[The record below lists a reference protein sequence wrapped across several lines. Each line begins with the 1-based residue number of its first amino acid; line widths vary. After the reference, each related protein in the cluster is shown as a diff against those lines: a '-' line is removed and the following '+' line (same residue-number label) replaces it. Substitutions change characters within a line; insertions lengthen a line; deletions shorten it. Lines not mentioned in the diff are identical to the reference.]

1 MSVVLN
7 GLRPDK
13 DDVAAFLEA
22 ATVYSVD
29 VYAKT
34 DTVCPRLSVPTWPTA
49 AVYREINR
57 FFAQAYKGGATV
69 AWLPYQEGG
78 LETLLDPSLE
88 LWMAVLAVHAP
99 MLEPWL
105 REAHW
110 TREEAAIEVRLPH
123 ALAQST
129 LMRQKAD
136 EMLSALLGRMTGLAP
151 RIHFA
156 AESEALPDAKPL
168 NLRHE
173 EPPAVTTAAKVAP
186 QQGAP
191 FPQRKTRGGE
201 KRPTRRSANVLYG
214 RHINAM
220 PTPILEL
227 TEEENKV
234 TCEGSVFDC
243 DLRILKSG
251 RALFTF
257 AITDLTSSVEC
268 KLFCSEEEGEALKQA
283 FKADPAAKISG
294 ALQIDPYSHELTLRV
309 DHINHTVLACRLDS
323 ATEKRVELHL
333 HTQMSNMD
341 GVSSL
346 ESLVKLASEM
356 GHTHMAITDHGVVQ
370 SFPDA
375 YKLGKKYNVQILYG
389 MEAYIFDDSIP
400 ESQKPRTYH
409 CILIAKNMTGLKDLY
424 RLTTESHL
432 RYFKRRPRI
441 PKRLIQYAREGLIVG
456 SACEAGELMQHL
468 VHHPEDEEG
477 LIELSKFYDYIEIQP
492 LDNNEFMIR
501 KRIVEDR
508 QGLEALNKRL
518 FALGK
523 AVGKPVIAT
532 CDVHF
537 ANKEDAIF
545 RSILMAGKG
554 FGDAEEQAPLYY
566 RSTNEM
572 LEEFSYLGEEEAHR
586 VVVDNPNRI
595 IADCEILQ
603 PVPDE
608 LYAPEILNAEAE
620 IERLTY
626 TKAHAL
632 YGDPLPELV
641 QKRIDKELKAI
652 IGNGFSVLYYIAHAL
667 VKKSNDDGYVVGSRG
682 SVGSSV
688 VAYFTNITE
697 VNALPPHY
705 RCPACRYSRFD
716 EEGAYGTGVDMPDAV
731 CPECGTP
738 LVKDGFNIPF
748 EIFLGFKGDKVP
760 DIDLNFSGEYQP
772 HAHAFTEDLFG
783 KDNVFRAGTI
793 ATVAEKT
800 AFGYVRKFFDERQQI
815 LRNAEIN
822 RLRNGCTGVKR
833 TTGQHPGGL
842 MVIPIGVDVHDFTP
856 LQRPADDV
864 KTETVTTHFDYHSIN
879 ERLVKL
885 DILGHDDPTVIKM
898 LEDLTDIDVSTIPL
912 DDPETMSLFSSTE
925 VLGLT
930 PKELNSTVA
939 TYGIPEFNTKFTR
952 QMLEDIKPESFA
964 ALLRISGFSH
974 GTDVWLNNAQDL
986 IRSGTAGVT
995 ETISTRDDIMIYL
1008 IQHGMDFSLSF
1019 KIMEGVRKGR
1029 GLTPEQVE
1037 AMEAS
1042 DIPPWFIESC
1052 QKIKY
1057 LFPKAHAVAY
1067 VMMAYR
1073 IAWFKINHPLAFYA
1087 SYFSVR
1093 GADEFDL
1100 ETVLEGKTRIRNM
1113 IDNIYG
1119 KGVAATAK
1127 EKAKISVLEVALE
1140 MVLRGFSFL
1149 PVDLYESDATRFRI
1163 IDGKICPPLT
1173 AIEGMGQT
1181 SATIIA
1187 SAREA
1192 RPFISVEDLKNRG
1205 KVGDG
1210 MIEVM
1215 RKLSIIDQLPDSNQI
1230 NLF

>member
-1 MSVVLN
+1 MSVLLK
-7 GLRPDK
+7 GMRPDN
-13 DDVAAFLEA
+13 DNVAAFFEA
-22 ATVYSVD
+22 ATLYSVD
-29 VYAKT
+29 IYQKSHII
-34 DTVCPRLSVPTWPTA
+34 CPIIRVDTWPSP
-49 AVYREINR
+49 EL
-57 FFAQAYKGGATV
+57 YKDVNLFLRTLYSVDGV
-69 AWLPYQEGG
+69 EMAWLPYMEGSDAWHICV
-78 LETLLDPSLE
+78 EKHQSLL
-88 LWMAVLAVHAP
+88 MALLAGHYP
-99 MLEPWL
+99 MLAPWL
-105 REAHW
+105 QGATWDWQDDGLHITMDHQLSCQSVLRQQGDRYLAELAHRMCK
-110 TREEAAIEVRLPH
+110 TEIRVHIHYAGGEEQLE
-123 ALAQST
+123 
-129 LMRQKAD
+129 
-136 EMLSALLGRMTGLAP
+136 
-151 RIHFA
+151 
-156 AESEALPDAKPL
+156 AKPL
-168 NLRHE
+168 NLLHAE
-173 EPPAVTTAAKVAP
+173 SVPSVTVSEPQPSRKGRGNGDGKIAVKAKA
-186 QQGAP
+186 GNILHG
-191 FPQRKTRGGE
+191 KTIQ
-201 KRPTRRSANVLYG
+201 AV
-214 RHINAM
+214 
-220 PTPILEL
+220 PTPIIEL
-227 TEEENKV
+227 VEEENKV
-234 TCEGSVFDC
+234 TCEGSVFQSE
-243 DLRILKSG
+243 LRVLKSQ
-251 RALFTF
+251 RALLTF
-257 AITDLTSSVEC
+257 AVTDFTSSIEC
-268 KLFCSEEEGEALKQA
+268 KLFCSQEEGEALEQA
-283 FKADPAAKISG
+283 FKSDPGVKVSG
-294 ALQIDPYSHELTLRV
+294 PLQFDEYSKELTIRA
-309 DHINHTVLACRLDS
+309 DHINRATLACRLDH
-323 ATEKRVELHL
+323 AEKKRVELHL

-346 ESLVKLASEM
+346 EALVKLAADL

-375 YKLGKKYNVQILYG
+375 YKLGKKYNVHILYG

-400 ESQKPRTYH
+400 DSQKPQTYH
-409 CILIAKNMTGLKDLY
+409 CILIAKNMTGLKNLY

-441 PKRLIQYAREGLIVG
+441 PKRLVDYAREGLLIG
-456 SACEAGELMQHL
+456 SACEAGELMQYIL
-468 VHHPEDEEG
+468 HHPDDEEG
-477 LIELSKFYDYIEIQP
+477 LMELSRFYDYIEIQP
-492 LDNNEFMIR
+492 LDNNAFMIR
-501 KRIVEDR
+501 KGWVTDR
-508 QGLEALNKRL
+508 EGLQALNMKL
-518 FALGK
+518 FALGQK
-523 AVGKPVIAT
+523 VNKPVVAT

-537 ANKEDAIF
+537 ANKEDAIY

-554 FGDAEEQAPLYY
+554 FNDAEEQAPLYY
-566 RSTNEM
+566 RSTDEM
-572 LEEFSYLGEEEAHR
+572 LEEFSYLGPEEAKR
-586 VVVDNPNRI
+586 VVIDNPNAV
-595 IADCEILQ
+595 IADCEDLK

-608 LYAPEILNAEAE
+608 LYAPEIAKAESE

-626 TKAHAL
+626 EKAHAL
-632 YGDPLPELV
+632 YGDPLPDVV
-641 QKRIDKELKAI
+641 QKRIDKELKSI

-705 RCPACRYSRFD
+705 RCPNCKYSVFF
-716 EEGAYGTGVDMPDAV
+716 ESGPYGTGIDMPEDV
-731 CPECGTP
+731 CPHCGTH
-738 LVKDGFNIPF
+738 LDKDGFHIPF

-772 HAHAFTEDLFG
+772 NAHQYTEELFG

-800 AFGYVRKFFDERQQI
+800 AFGYVQKFFDERNRM
-815 LRNAEIN
+815 LRKVEIN

-864 KTETVTTHFDYHSIN
+864 KSETVTTHFDYHSIN

-885 DILGHDDPTVIKM
+885 DILGHDDPTVIRM
-898 LEDLTDIDVSTIPL
+898 LEDLTGIDVANIPL

-925 VLGLT
+925 VLGVT
-930 PKELNSTVA
+930 PEELNSTVA

-952 QMLEDIKPESFA
+952 QMLEDIKPTSFA

-986 IRSGTAGVT
+986 IRNGVAGVT

-1019 KIMEGVRKGR
+1019 KIMESVRKGR
-1029 GLTPEQVE
+1029 GLSPEQVE

-1042 DIPPWFIESC
+1042 NIAPWFIESC

-1100 ETVLEGKTRIRNM
+1100 STVLQGKTQIRNI
-1113 IDNIYG
+1113 IDEIYAEG
-1119 KGVAATAK
+1119 NKATSK

-1140 MVLRGFSFL
+1140 MLLRGFEFM
-1149 PVDLYESDATRFRI
+1149 PVDLYKSDAKRFGI
-1163 IDGKICPPLT
+1163 IDGKILPPLT
-1173 AIEGMGQT
+1173 SIEGMGQT

-1187 SAREA
+1187 SAREDK
-1192 RPFISVEDLKNRG
+1192 PFISVEDLKNRG

-1215 RKLSIIDQLPDSNQI
+1215 RKLSIIEKLPNNNQI